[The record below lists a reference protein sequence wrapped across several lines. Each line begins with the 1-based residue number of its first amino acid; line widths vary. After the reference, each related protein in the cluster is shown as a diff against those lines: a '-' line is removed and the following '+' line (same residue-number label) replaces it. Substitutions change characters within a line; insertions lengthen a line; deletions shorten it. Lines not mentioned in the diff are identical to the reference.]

1 LGLNALS
8 SLRMVP
14 SHRFEISR
22 LYFPPPGAI
31 QNPREENGDRIKWP
45 VSLARLF
52 FSTFIADHLS
62 TCTTLSIYYSIP
74 PSCNSKSP
82 FTYIRD
88 CPNSSLTSFTLW
100 NPFYFFPPFFSFVRL
115 LSSV

>member
-45 VSLARLF
+45 VHSCATLFLDFYRRPLVHLYHFVHILFYSTIMQLKESFYLYQRL
-52 FSTFIADHLS
+52 
-62 TCTTLSIYYSIP
+62 P
-74 PSCNSKSP
+74 
-82 FTYIRD
+82 
-88 CPNSSLTSFTLW
+88 
-100 NPFYFFPPFFSFVRL
+100 
-115 LSSV
+115 